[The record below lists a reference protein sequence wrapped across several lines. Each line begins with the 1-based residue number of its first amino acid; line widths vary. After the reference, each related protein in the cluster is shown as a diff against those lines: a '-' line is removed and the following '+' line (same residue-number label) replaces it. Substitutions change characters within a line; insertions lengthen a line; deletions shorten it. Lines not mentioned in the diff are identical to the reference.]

1 MLIRNM
7 LIKYYSAAG
16 GEGGEG
22 GGGGGE
28 GGAPEI
34 TPEIQKLID
43 EQVSAQVSGLKNK
56 NTELLGKLKESTESL
71 KRFDGI
77 DPDAVRGILKRFSD
91 DEEAKLIADG
101 KIDEVLN
108 KRTERLR
115 ADVDKQIK
123 AANERADKAEAFS
136 NKFRD
141 RVLAN
146 AIRAAAATVG
156 ALPEASDDLILRAKG
171 TFQLNDEGEA
181 VAVDANG
188 DVLFGKDGKTP
199 LSPAEWAESLKE
211 SAPHLFPRAEGTDAG
226 GHKQQGSGALKRS
239 EMTSADKTA
248 YIRKHGQQAFLRL
261 PK

>member
-1 MLIRNM
+1 ML
-7 LIKYYSAAG
+7 
-16 GEGGEG
+16 
-22 GGGGGE
+22 
-28 GGAPEI
+28 
-34 TPEIQKLID
+34 D
-43 EQVSAQVSGLKNK
+43 
-56 NTELLGKLKESTESL
+56 
-71 KRFDGI
+71 
-77 DPDAVRGILKRFSD
+77 
-91 DEEAKLIADG
+91 
-101 KIDEVLN
+101 

-141 RVLAN
+141 RVLGD
-146 AIRAAAATVG
+146 AIRAAASKAG

-199 LSPAEWAESLKE
+199 LSPLEWAESLKE
-211 SAPHLFPRAEGTDAG
+211 TASHLFPRAEGTGAG
-226 GHKQQGSGALKRS
+226 GHKPNGGGSLKRS
-239 EMTSADKTA
+239 EMSASDKA
-248 YIRKHGQQAFLRL
+248 DYIRKRGQQAFLKL

>member
-1 MLIRNM
+1 MLIRQM
-7 LIKYYSAAG
+7 LLKYYAPEG
-16 GEGGEG
+16 NGEGAG
-22 GGGGGE
+22 GGGGV
-28 GGAPEI
+28 EI

-43 EQVSAQVSGLKNK
+43 ERVTSEVTGLKTK
-56 NTELLGKLKESTESL
+56 NSELLGTIKQQKENLS
-71 KRFDGI
+71 RFDGI
-77 DPDAVRGILKRFSD
+77 DPDAVRGILQRFSD
-91 DEEAKLIADG
+91 DEEAKLIAAG
-101 KIDEVLN
+101 KIDEVLD
-108 KRTERLR
+108 KRTERMR

-141 RVLAN
+141 RVLGD
-146 AIRAAAATVG
+146 AIRAAAAKTG

-199 LSPAEWAESLKE
+199 LSPLEWAESLKE
-211 SAPHLFPRAEGTDAG
+211 TAPHLFPRAEGTGAG
-226 GHKQQGSGALKRS
+226 GHKPGGGGGNLKRS
-239 EMTSADKTA
+239 VMSASDKA
-248 YIRKHGQQAFLRL
+248 DYIRKHGQQAFLKL

>member
-7 LIKYYSAAG
+7 LIKYYAPAG
-16 GEGGEG
+16 EEDNSG
-22 GGGGGE
+22 GGGD
-28 GGAPEI
+28 GAPEI

-77 DPDAVRGILKRFSD
+77 DPDAVRSILQRFSD

-123 AANERADKAEAFS
+123 AANDRADKAEVFS

-141 RVLAN
+141 RVLAD
-146 AIRAAAATVG
+146 AIRAAASTVG